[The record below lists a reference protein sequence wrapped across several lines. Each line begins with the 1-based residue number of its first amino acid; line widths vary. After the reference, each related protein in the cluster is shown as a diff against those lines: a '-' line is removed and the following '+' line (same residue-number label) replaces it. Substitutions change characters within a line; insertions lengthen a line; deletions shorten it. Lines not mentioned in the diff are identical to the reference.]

1 MGDLN
6 PPLSAQ
12 FKTLRVEEYR
22 LALRNLEQ
30 HYQDFLRDSQDSQMF
45 GAEDRMQVE
54 SNYNGANQHYNT
66 MVSTAEQG
74 RHRLLCFKKP
84 PWLSPSAMHT
94 SNIQIQ
100 PFLIESFT
108 QMFLLTFS
116 HMVCK
121 LTVAFTLQA
130 LHHPGQVRCFSYDAR
145 CAVGA
150 SDWPHAHSGLLLCC
164 HVSCHSLTPLLH
176 PHLIVV
182 P

>member
-1 MGDLN
+1 M
-6 PPLSAQ
+6 SAQ

-74 RHRLLCFKKP
+74 RRRLLCFKKP
-84 PWLSPSAMHT
+84 PWLSPSAKHT
-94 SNIQIQ
+94 SNIHIQ
-100 PFLIESFT
+100 PFLIVSVDI
-108 QMFLLTFS
+108 QP
-116 HMVCK
+116 HACK
-121 LTVAFTLQA
+121 LTVTFTLQA
-130 LHHPGQVRCFSYDAR
+130 LRRPGQVRCFSYDAR
-145 CAVGA
+145 RAVGA

-164 HVSCHSLTPLLH
+164 HVSLTPLLH
-176 PHLIVV
+176 PH
-182 P
+182 